1 MFVWINHYFWCV
13 EYFLWLVGLENT
25 STAGEIRARTS
36 NLAQSSQTRLSESDG
51 GSPRPS
57 ARVVA
62 QAGGPDF
69 WARGCLAQ
77 ARWARLSELA
87 RLFLPSFIELSP
99 RRRGARLS
107 ETPSAWATSWAKV
120 RAGLVFPSLLIY
132 VWHVIDGLLY
142 NGMKGIICMCER
154 VYELWM
160 TNLNKSLAWNEHEMV
175 GCESGMVMRWI

>member
-87 RLFLPSFIELSP
+87 RLFLQVLSSSRLGEGEL
-99 RRRGARLS
+99 
-107 ETPSAWATSWAKV
+107 AWARVLLAWA
-120 RAGLVFPSLLIY
+120 RPLGLSDKLGRGYVLVGCLLLYAFIFGMQL
-132 VWHVIDGLLY
+132 IGLLY
-142 NGMKGIICMCER
+142 NGM
-154 VYELWM
+154 
-160 TNLNKSLAWNEHEMV
+160 
-175 GCESGMVMRWI
+175 